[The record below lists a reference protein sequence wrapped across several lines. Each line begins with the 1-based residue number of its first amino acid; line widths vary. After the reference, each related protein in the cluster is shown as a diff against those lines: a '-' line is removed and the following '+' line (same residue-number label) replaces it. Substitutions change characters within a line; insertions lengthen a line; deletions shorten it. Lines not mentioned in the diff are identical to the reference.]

1 MKPKSYS
8 SQYWKIKSTKT
19 NLKNKSYQKFKKKG
33 KKKKAKHRDFL
44 TPFNFCYFIKFKNLT
59 FL

>member
-33 KKKKAKHRDFL
+33 KKKSK
-44 TPFNFCYFIKFKNLT
+44 TPWFPHTL
-59 FL
+59 